1 MLTLQRLRM
10 MWCSKVARWMDQPV
24 GQNVKLVMEAN
35 TWTYRIL
42 FQMRNGRRRLTRGW
56 YATWY
61 IAYPSRTWRSPW
73 YAGIACPLE

>member
-1 MLTLQRLRM
+1 ME
-10 MWCSKVARWMDQPV
+10 QPV

-42 FQMRNGRRRLTRGW
+42 FQMRNSRRRLTRGW

-61 IAYPSRTWRSPW
+61 IPYPSATWRSPW